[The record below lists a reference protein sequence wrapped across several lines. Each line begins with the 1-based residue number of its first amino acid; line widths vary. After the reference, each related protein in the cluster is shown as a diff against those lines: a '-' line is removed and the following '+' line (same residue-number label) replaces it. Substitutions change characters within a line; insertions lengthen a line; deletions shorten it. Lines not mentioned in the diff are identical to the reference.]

1 MMKNNRL
8 AILSYIAVAALT
20 MLIALLVTTTTLT
33 NTTAAQTPPPMN
45 NQNVNFT
52 KLIEERIGEPILAD
66 LYAQVI
72 YQSPKTVILEGDSL
86 ALPQQGMGLVSNQY
100 LWKAVDLL
108 KEHGYQVDS
117 VLTSGLSTANNPL
130 CFM

>member
-8 AILSYIAVAALT
+8 AILSYVAVAALT
-20 MLIALLVTTTTLT
+20 MFIALLVTTTTLT
-33 NTTAAQTPPPMN
+33 NTTVAQTPPTN
-45 NQNVNFT
+45 NHNVNFT

-86 ALPQQGMGLVSNQY
+86 ALPQQGMGLVTNQY
-100 LWKAVDLL
+100 LWKTVDLV

-117 VLTSGLSTANNPL
+117 VVTSG
-130 CFM
+130 